1 MNVLIACG
9 GTGGHLF
16 PGIAIAEELIKRG
29 HTPFLVVSEK
39 KVDKEASEK
48 YSQYTFITQPSRPKP
63 ATTSLK
69 MFGFLMSLFK
79 VTSASKKLIK
89 EHNIEA
95 VVGMGGFTC
104 FGPIFAGK
112 SLKVPTFLHD
122 SNAIPGKSNRLLS
135 KYVNKVLLG
144 LEPAKSYFPNTPC
157 EVVGTPLR
165 NEMKS
170 LPDRAQ
176 ACKKFGL
183 SIEKPT
189 ILIFGG
195 SQGAK
200 NLNSII
206 VETARLS
213 DSIIQF
219 LHVAGSFDFERIEK
233 ESLEIP
239 HHFPLAFCDDMPAAY
254 AVADLVIC
262 RSGASSMTE
271 LSYLGLPSI
280 LVPYP
285 TSADDHQT
293 KNAEAF
299 SDKAAAILYKEADL
313 SAEML
318 EPVLS
323 DLIKDVEAREVLSK
337 NIKQLSLDP
346 AGTICDLIT
355 NPNTI

>member
-16 PGIAIAEELIKRG
+16 PGIAIAEELVKRG

-48 YSQYTFITQPSRPKP
+48 YPQYTFISQPSRPKP
-63 ATTSLK
+63 ATTSPK
-69 MFGFLMSLFK
+69 MLGFVLSLLK

-89 EHNIEA
+89 SHKIEA
-95 VVGMGGFTC
+95 VIGMGGFTC
-104 FGPIFAGK
+104 FGPIFAAK
-112 SLKVPTFLHD
+112 SLKIPTFLHD

-135 KYVNKVLLG
+135 RYVNKVLLG
-144 LEPAKSYFPNTPC
+144 LEPAKTYFPGKDC

-165 NEMKS
+165 NEMKE
-170 LPDRAQ
+170 LPAREV
-176 ACKKFGL
+176 ACQKFGL
-183 SIEKPT
+183 APEKPT
-189 ILIFGG
+189 ILVFGG

-206 VETARLS
+206 VETAKIS
-213 DSIIQF
+213 EPFIQF
-219 LHVAGSFDFERIEK
+219 LHVAGSFDFKRVEEL
-233 ESLEIP
+233 SQDIP
-239 HHFPLAFCDDMPAAY
+239 HHFPLAFCDDMPSAY

-299 SDKAAAILYKEADL
+299 SDKDAALLYKESELD
-313 SAEML
+313 AETL
-318 EPVLS
+318 KSITS
-323 DLIKDVEAREVLSK
+323 DLIKDAEARERLSV
-337 NIKQLSLDP
+337 NIRQLSLDP
-346 AGTICDLIT
+346 AGAICDLIEST
-355 NPNTI
+355 TF